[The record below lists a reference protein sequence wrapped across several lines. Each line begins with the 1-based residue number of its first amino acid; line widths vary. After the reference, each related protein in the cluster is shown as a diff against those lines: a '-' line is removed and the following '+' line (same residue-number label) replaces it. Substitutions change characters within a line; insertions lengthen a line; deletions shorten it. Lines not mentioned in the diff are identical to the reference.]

1 MNNKPLVIIESPF
14 AGEVERNKTYARR
27 CVLDSLKLGEIPF
40 ASHLIYTQVLDD
52 TIPEERK
59 IGMDAGWEVIR
70 YSEYS
75 VVYLDYGISRGM
87 AEGIKIAQDI
97 GHKVYNREIGVNP

>member
-14 AGEVERNKTYARR
+14 AGEVERNKAYAKR
-27 CVLDSLKLGEIPF
+27 CILDSLKRNELPF

-59 IGMDAGWEVIR
+59 IGMDAGWGIIR

-75 VVYLDYGISRGM
+75 IAYVDYGISSGM
-87 AEGIKIAQDI
+87 AEGIKIAQDMGHLVYLRMI
-97 GHKVYNREIGVNP
+97 GENK